1 MSHMTVTLVGDSFFK
16 RLQQHLLQQQP
27 EQSNFDFHSHMVA
40 IAWMAE
46 GGLTLTK
53 LYAYLHSQPHLS
65 GIMHSMILHIGSN
78 DLCTV
83 SVEVYIDHL
92 VHYIVPR
99 LLDLGYKHITVCE
112 ILHRHRGFYTDHMN
126 LSEYNAKV
134 DAANAA
140 LRQLATTSDSDIIDF
155 WEHRDLK
162 QSGRIHSMWHGDGVH
177 LRRNDQIYLKRSVRG
192 AILRQINLRRYVN
205 YLYNNVI
212 SYNIVWPPA
221 LPCPRLS
228 PTRPQPCRS
237 RDNVPGGHV
246 SSPPPPPPPTPPS
259 LFLKLP
265 HSSPIVQETMRQGA
279 MFHQF
284 TVPNICQWC
293 ILCPFCQCC
302 SW

>member
-1 MSHMTVTLVGDSFFK
+1 MDGW
-16 RLQQHLLQQQP
+16 RW
-27 EQSNFDFHSHMVA
+27 FDFNKTVCISPFPAPFIRNHAFHDTA
-40 IAWMAE
+40 HRQQR
-46 GGLTLTK
+46 L
-53 LYAYLHSQPHLS
+53 
-65 GIMHSMILHIGSN
+65 MHSVSWGVYWPFSALYCSS
-78 DLCTV
+78 TV
-83 SVEVYIDHL
+83 G
-92 VHYIVPR
+92 
-99 LLDLGYKHITVCE
+99 LLDKHITVCE

-140 LRQLATTSDSDIIDF
+140 LRQLATTSDSHIIDF

-177 LRRNDQIYLKRSVRG
+177 LRRTDQIYLKRSVRG

-246 SSPPPPPPPTPPS
+246 SSPPYPSFPVLKAAS
-259 LFLKLP
+259 LFP
-265 HSSPIVQETMRQGA
+265 NSPRNNEPGGHVSSIYGP
-279 MFHQF
+279 
-284 TVPNICQWC
+284 
-293 ILCPFCQCC
+293 
-302 SW
+302 